1 MYSVSII
8 LLVCLEISFIAVAYR
23 PVTNPK
29 RSHSSRRYMR
39 QFSSP
44 VDNMQRRIKA
54 AVAAV
59 VIAASTI
66 DVPLAFADAPTVPV
80 TRSVLEQSIQT
91 LEASSTRSEVIQSL
105 ADVFEAAGSK
115 TLLVRT
121 KYKYVSSSRE
131 PYFSLF
137 QISG

>member
-1 MYSVSII
+1 MCSAAII
-8 LLVCLEISFIAVAYR
+8 LVICLEVSYTAEAYR
-23 PVTNPK
+23 NIVNFR
-29 RSHSSRRYMR
+29 RSHISNMRMCIPSS
-39 QFSSP
+39 S
-44 VDNMQRRIKA
+44 VNNLQRRIKS

-80 TRSVLEQSIQT
+80 TRSILEQSIQT
-91 LEASSTRSEVIQSL
+91 LEASNTRSEVIQSL

-121 KYKYVSSSRE
+121 KYKYVSAHNR
-131 PYFSLF
+131 
-137 QISG
+137 